1 MCSVLRAA
9 PCIQA
14 TAHVPTPATL
24 CVQAGVALFKGR
36 LHYRCAL
43 SGTLEDSGEFC
54 NIDGP
59 DTCAAVAE
67 GATCTYFAA
76 NRLDGPMSFD
86 DIGAASLVIM
96 QCASFD
102 AYTHGMYVLMRHVFS
117 FVWAYYLVIV
127 CIGGFFVVNLF
138 LAVLLE
144 EFLQAKQVPS
154 RTSVRTAMP
163 PPPPHPHPPH
173 THTHNPHTH
182 THTPP
187 HPHTTPSTSL
197 REPWGHPSPQKSEGT
212 DPCRLIMYKLR

>member
-1 MCSVLRAA
+1 MLRVAL
-9 PCIQA
+9 CIQA
-14 TAHVPTPATL
+14 TAHVPTRATL
-24 CVQAGVALFKGR
+24 CIQAGVALFKGR

-59 DTCAAVAE
+59 DTCATVAE
-67 GATCTYFAA
+67 GAMCTYFAA

-86 DIGAASLVIM
+86 NIGAASIVIM

-117 FVWAYYLVIV
+117 FVWVYYLVIV

-144 EFLQAKQVPS
+144 EFLQAKQARS
-154 RTSVRTAMP
+154 RP
-163 PPPPHPHPPH
+163 PPCTQPCPLPLTDLARAVGVTLHHRGARHRPPTLGAVLPHC
-173 THTHNPHTH
+173 
-182 THTPP
+182 
-187 HPHTTPSTSL
+187 PS
-197 REPWGHPSPQKSEGT
+197 
-212 DPCRLIMYKLR
+212 